1 MVSTL
6 HGPVTYGYTDSR
18 TCIGVNTG
26 VGGSADT
33 RTMRVVEL
41 QRELV
46 RKLHC
51 GVLLE
56 PGYSMKGTKLGQTE
70 DIVTLLAKSALPVDD
85 PTATTC
91 MPEAWVRAS
100 MLIRLNSLSSGA
112 SGIKLSTVR
121 TLLQL
126 LENDVVPRIPIRGSI
141 SASGDLSPLS
151 YIAGVMQG
159 KPTLKAWCGS
169 RLTDQRRLVRADIAL
184 AEHSIQP
191 VQLVAK
197 EGLAIVNGTAISAAV
212 GALAIH
218 DALFQAG
225 LSQVLTAMS
234 VEALCGTDESFDPFF
249 AKVRP
254 HPGQIEAAQ
263 NIFAFLEQSKLIFR
277 DDGSEEASLR
287 QDRYSI
293 RTAAQWIGPALEDL
307 QLAYKQLVTEINSVT
322 DNPLVDTKGNRMLH
336 GGNFQA
342 KSVTSAMEKTRQ
354 ACQTIGRMLF
364 VQCTE
369 LLNPPTNRGLPPNLS
384 VDEPSDAYTFKGI
397 DLMIAAFQSELGF
410 LANPVGSHVQTAEM
424 GNQALNSL
432 ALISGRYTLDAL
444 GVLSQLSAAHL
455 FSMCQ
460 ALDLRAMNIR
470 FFEAFQSTF
479 NDMVKIS
486 FESYLNHHNG
496 ESLAIKDLQKV
507 LFAVFKKRF
516 DQTTT
521 IDSAKR
527 FASIVEFL
535 QPTILRY
542 ILPTAESLTAL
553 NFWTTRCSATA
564 LQIYA
569 TNRDHYCKNPD
580 ATPFLGSASRRMYAF
595 IRDELS
601 VPFMRIE
608 AIATPY
614 AEPSG
619 PQLNGN
625 KPHALDLDEEPPTMG
640 TYMTAIYQSMRSGAL
655 YSVVVDCLREVPQGS
670 QDGKS
675 QSLGAGHPEE
685 SYLRGGDIMP

>member
-1 MVSTL
+1 M
-6 HGPVTYGYTDSR
+6 YADSR
-18 TCIGVNTG
+18 TRIGVNTG

-33 RTMRVVEL
+33 RTPRVVEL

-51 GVLLE
+51 GVLIE
-56 PGYSMKGTKLGQTE
+56 PRYGTRSTKPTRNE
-70 DIVTLLAKSALPVDD
+70 DVTTFLAENALPVDD
-85 PTATTC
+85 PTAATC
-91 MPEAWVRAS
+91 MPEAWVRAA

-112 SGIKLSTVR
+112 SGVKLSTVK
-121 TLLQL
+121 TLVQL

-169 RLTDQRRLVRADIAL
+169 RSTGERRLVRADMAL

-191 VQLVAK
+191 VRLVAK

-234 VEALCGTDESFDPFF
+234 VEALQGTDESFDPFF

-263 NIFAFLEQSKLIFR
+263 NIFAFLDQSKLIFH

-307 QLAYKQLVTEINSVT
+307 QLAHKQLVTEINSVT
-322 DNPLVDTKGNRMLH
+322 DNPLVDTQRNRMLH

-369 LLNPPTNRGLPPNLS
+369 LLSPPTNRGLPPNLS

-397 DLMIAAFQSELGF
+397 DIMIAALQSELGF

-455 FSMCQ
+455 FAMCQ

-470 FFEAFQSTF
+470 FFEAFQSSF
-479 NDMVKIS
+479 NETVKVS
-486 FESYLNHHNG
+486 FENNFNHSDG
-496 ESLAIKDLQKV
+496 ESLRIDNLQTA
-507 LFAVFKKRF
+507 LFTLFKKRF

-521 IDSAKR
+521 MDSTKR
-527 FASIVEFL
+527 FLSIVEFL
-535 QPTILRY
+535 LPTILRF
-542 ILPTAESLTAL
+542 ILPTTESLTAL
-553 NFWTTRCSATA
+553 SDWTTRCSATA
-564 LQIYA
+564 LQIYVS
-569 TNRDHYCKNPD
+569 NRDHYCRSPD
-580 ATPFLGSASRRMYAF
+580 ATPFLGPASRRMYNF
-595 IRDELS
+595 VRKQLS

-614 AEPSG
+614 PEASE
-619 PQLNGN
+619 PQLNGD
-625 KPHALDLDEEPPTMG
+625 KPHVLNLDEDPPTMG
-640 TYMTAIYQSMRSGAL
+640 TYMTAIYQSMRSGEL
-655 YSVVVDCLREVPQGS
+655 YSVVVDCLREVPLPLQNGNI
-670 QDGKS
+670 
-675 QSLGAGHPEE
+675 E
-685 SYLRGGDIMP
+685 M